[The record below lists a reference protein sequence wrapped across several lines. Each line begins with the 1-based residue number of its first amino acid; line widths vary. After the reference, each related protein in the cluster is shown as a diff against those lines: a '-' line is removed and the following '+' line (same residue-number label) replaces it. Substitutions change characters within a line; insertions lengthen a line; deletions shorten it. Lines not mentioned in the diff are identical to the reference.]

1 MIMRFGA
8 VLMGLLVSALVA
20 CNGDMTSAADSTSR
34 HTLSLAPA
42 DPQADGVVRG
52 IVQGDRFANPADTT
66 AYERIANASVKVYLE
81 FTHIPVDSSEVA
93 KHQLLGVLTTDGQGT
108 FELTNV
114 PGGYYQLD
122 VTPPAGS
129 PYQPGTSGSV
139 AFAAHAQGSA
149 LVWLHGK

>member
-1 MIMRFGA
+1 MRFRFALMA
-8 VLMGLLVSALVA
+8 VLLSGLVA
-20 CNGDMTSAADSTSR
+20 CDADMTSAADSASR
-34 HTLSLAPA
+34 HTLSLAPG

-66 AYERIANASVKVYLE
+66 AYERIANASVRVYLE

-93 KHQLLGVLTTDGQGT
+93 KHQLLGALTTDAAGR

-114 PGGYYQLD
+114 PGGYYELD

-129 PYQPGTSGSV
+129 PYKPGTSGSV
-139 AFAAHAQGSA
+139 AFAAHAPGSA
-149 LVWLHGK
+149 LVWLYSK